1 MLWRFVS
8 ILNPC
13 VNKCSNHTL
22 YWQDTEI
29 KIATRCNNWG
39 TQSPTYPISWTI
51 MLPQNKIRRNHEG
64 CFFMKKT
71 GSMPCTGTETT
82 TITNTMLN
90 TLKLRRVMGLK
101 LRTNATFQSATKK
114 VLPKFEENE
123 TLPPLPIFLLSS
135 LFASCA
141 QIFLVGPHSRPKHSY
156 RSTDTFW
163 LWGEG
168 AVI

>member
-82 TITNTMLN
+82 TITDANKQTNKCNAQYTQTASSDGVKAPAKRLQHFSRRQKKSCRNLKWMKLFRPSLSSFCLPYLHHLSKFFSSDLA
-90 TLKLRRVMGLK
+90 TLK
-101 LRTNATFQSATKK
+101 T
-114 VLPKFEENE
+114 
-123 TLPPLPIFLLSS
+123 
-135 LFASCA
+135 
-141 QIFLVGPHSRPKHSY
+141 
-156 RSTDTFW
+156 
-163 LWGEG
+163 
-168 AVI
+168 